1 MTTTSLKNLRGSLS
15 TRTQDAPRHDALGT
29 TLADIETNFGLLD
42 PSDLAKVRAILEK
55 YTGASSS
62 TTNKLG
68 GSRAGDAADAA
79 RMAAAVVRATV
90 EHNAEVGR
98 GYRDFWSQKNAE
110 YAASIRK

>member
-1 MTTTSLKNLRGSLS
+1 MTTISLKNLRGSLS
-15 TRTQDAPRHDALGT
+15 LRTQDAPRHDALGT
-29 TLADIETNFGLLD
+29 TLADIETNCGLLD
-42 PSDLAKVRAILEK
+42 PADLAKVRAILEK
-55 YTGASSS
+55 YTGASS
-62 TTNKLG
+62 TTNQLG
-68 GSRAGDAADAA
+68 GSRAGDAADAG